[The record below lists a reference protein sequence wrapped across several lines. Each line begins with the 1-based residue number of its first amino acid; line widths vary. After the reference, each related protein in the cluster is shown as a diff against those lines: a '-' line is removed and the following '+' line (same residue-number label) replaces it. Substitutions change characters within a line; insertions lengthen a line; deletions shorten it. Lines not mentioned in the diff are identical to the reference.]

1 MRSGQP
7 RARAVCPNGGSLK
20 NLDTH
25 IISVKAKVFG
35 NLPKANRLRGW
46 DSAHFPEETGLVL
59 LNTSHML
66 FYNRKITIG
75 ILIGKYPRVIS
86 VNIILLWYFSFKA
99 LFFFQGDKT
108 AIANKLK
115 AAESTETLDQSTD
128 DSDQVQVK
136 R

>member
-1 MRSGQP
+1 M
-7 RARAVCPNGGSLK
+7 
-20 NLDTH
+20 
-25 IISVKAKVFG
+25 
-35 NLPKANRLRGW
+35 
-46 DSAHFPEETGLVL
+46 
-59 LNTSHML
+59 
-66 FYNRKITIG
+66 
-75 ILIGKYPRVIS
+75 GKYLRVIL
-86 VNIILLWYFSFKA
+86 VNIVLLWYFSLKA